1 VTNGLLSTPRPVP
14 GRRIPALAGAG
25 VVVLALPVFLVAGFP
40 LGGWALA
47 AVLWL
52 AGELLGLWLARL
64 PIGADNLG
72 TSGFAALAHS
82 FRGIGVIVVLAA
94 VTLGDRR
101 VGLAALAAY
110 ALAYSLSLGVSLV
123 EYFSGEKLGG

>member
-1 VTNGLLSTPRPVP
+1 MTNGLLSTPRPVP
-14 GRRIPALAGAG
+14 GRRAPVLAGAG

-52 AGELLGLWLARL
+52 AGELLGLWLTRL
-64 PIGADNLG
+64 PTGADHLG
-72 TSGFAALAHS
+72 FSGFVALAHS
-82 FRGIGVIVVLAA
+82 FRGIGVMVVLVAVTVANRDVGIAA
-94 VTLGDRR
+94 VA
-101 VGLAALAAY
+101 VY

-123 EYFSGEKLGG
+123 EYFSGEKVG